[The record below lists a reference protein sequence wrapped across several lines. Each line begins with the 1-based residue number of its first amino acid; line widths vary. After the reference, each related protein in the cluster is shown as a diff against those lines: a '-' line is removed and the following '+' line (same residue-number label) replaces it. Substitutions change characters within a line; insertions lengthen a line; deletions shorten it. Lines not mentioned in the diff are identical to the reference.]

1 MVHTWRYED
10 PSKARTGE
18 VVRRAS
24 ASVVSDGAPIMSP
37 SSAVLRED
45 YDRRIAEGRSS

>member
-10 PSKARTGE
+10 PSKARMGE

-45 YDRRIAEGRSS
+45 YDRHIAEGRSS